1 MPVAPPDADGGL
13 TMMKVLAAAVALGTL
28 LTVVTVASADHSW
41 SGYHWPGDNLS
52 PTVVDNTT
60 SPLFDVP
67 AGTVEWANLG
77 TPIQPT
83 LTTATEG
90 NITVTEA
97 VSDTWL
103 GLARIYVVDGHITQ
117 GEVKLN
123 TELLAYYETNGY
135 PGIADHALCQ
145 EIGHVLGLDHN
156 RDGAIGGTP
165 DDSCMNDQGHL
176 GDYTSPN
183 SHDTDQLNLI
193 YNHSDTTG
201 SVPTDGDGGCKGGP
215 KKCGG
220 GGGGGGGGCTVR
232 GKTDTDCDG
241 MIDKYEN
248 LHACL
253 DPVVADANADP
264 DADEVTN
271 IDEMKADTDPCVAGG
286 GGGGGGG
293 CKGGPKKW
301 PQGFWLTVHVFTLP

>member
-1 MPVAPPDADGGL
+1 
-13 TMMKVLAAAVALGTL
+13 MMKVLAAAVALGTL

-41 SGYHWPGDNLS
+41 GAYHWPGDNLS

-60 SPLFDVP
+60 SPLFDVA

-103 GLARIYVVDGHITQ
+103 GLAQIYVVDGHITQ
-117 GEVKLN
+117 GQVKLN

-201 SVPTDGDGGCKGGP
+201 GDGGCKGGP

-220 GGGGGGGGCTVR
+220 GGSDGGC
-232 GKTDTDCDG
+232 K
-241 MIDKYEN
+241 
-248 LHACL
+248 
-253 DPVVADANADP
+253 
-264 DADEVTN
+264 
-271 IDEMKADTDPCVAGG
+271 GG
-286 GGGGGGG
+286 PQKCGGDSSGG
-293 CKGGPKKW
+293 CKGGPKKC
-301 PQGFWLTVHVFTLP
+301 PLGEGFWLTVHVFTLP